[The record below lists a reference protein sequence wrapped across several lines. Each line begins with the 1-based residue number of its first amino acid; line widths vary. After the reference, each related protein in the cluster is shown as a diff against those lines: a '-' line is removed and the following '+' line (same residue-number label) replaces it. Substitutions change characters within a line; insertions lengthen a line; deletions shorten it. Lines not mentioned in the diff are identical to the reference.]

1 MNLLT
6 RLNKVTA
13 KTLFHTESLGSYFE
27 PLIQR
32 VKPAWRTHWFR
43 AQVLSFKPLRDDVLQ
58 LELAPQK
65 TWPQAK
71 AGQHVLLTLEINGRL
86 MTRPFSISSAP
97 DQRQTLQP
105 KKRFIRLTI
114 KHTADGAFTSALSRH
129 ISAGGFVNLSAP
141 QGEFLFGDS
150 VLNLPARQLWLV
162 AAGSGITPFMAML
175 HQLALSTHRSKPP
188 LSNAIQ
194 SSDHKPSST
203 IRLVYFAKA
212 GDHLYVDELT
222 VLAQQLPQL
231 NVKLL
236 VRKNGD
242 SLVDALQGCL
252 ASSQVLIC
260 GPGQFKQDVDNQLDA
275 INHPPQHRQAEY
287 FQAPILPKTDN
298 GEQHIQ
304 LTQRGKQTQL
314 TLATNDTLLNGLEQ
328 HGISVT
334 FGCRI
339 GVCHQCQCVKKSG
352 VVRNLRTGELS
363 QQGEQLIQLCISQAV
378 TPLELEL

>member
-32 VKPAWRTHWFR
+32 VKPAWRAHWFR
-43 AQVLSFKPLRDDVLQ
+43 AQVLSVKPLRDDVLQ

-65 TWPQAK
+65 SWPQAK
-71 AGQHVLLTLEINGRL
+71 AGQHVLLTVELNGRL
-86 MTRPFSISSAP
+86 MTRPFSISSSPEQHHA
-97 DQRQTLQP
+97 QYP
-105 KKRFIRLTI
+105 KTRVIRLTI
-114 KHTADGAFTSALSRH
+114 KHNADGAFTSGLSRH
-129 ISAGGFVNLSAP
+129 ITAGCYVNLSAP
-141 QGEFLFGDS
+141 QGDFVLGES
-150 VLNLPARQLWLV
+150 VVALPETPLWFV

-175 HQLALSTHRSKPP
+175 HQLALSIERSV
-188 LSNAIQ
+188 LQ
-194 SSDHKPSST
+194 SSSP
-203 IRLVYFAKA
+203 IQLIYFAKA
-212 GDHLYVDELT
+212 GEHLYVDELT
-222 VLAQQLPQL
+222 ALAQQIPQL
-231 NVKLL
+231 SVKML

-242 SLVDALQGCL
+242 SLAAALQECP
-252 ASSQVLIC
+252 AASQVLIC
-260 GPGQFKQDVDNQLDA
+260 GPGKFKQDVDCQLDA

-287 FQAPILPKTDN
+287 FQAPVLPQTDN
-298 GEQHIQ
+298 GHQHIQ

-314 TLATNDTLLNGLEQ
+314 ILATNDTLLNGLELQ
-328 HGISVT
+328 GIT
-334 FGCRI
+334 ANFGCRI
-339 GVCHQCQCVKKSG
+339 GVCHQCQCVKKTG